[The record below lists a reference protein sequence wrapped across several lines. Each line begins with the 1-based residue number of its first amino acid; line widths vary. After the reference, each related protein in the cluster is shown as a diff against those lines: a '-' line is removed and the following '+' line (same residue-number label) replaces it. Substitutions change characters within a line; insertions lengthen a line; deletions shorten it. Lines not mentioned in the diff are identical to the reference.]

1 LQIVKGS
8 TLAEVEPF
16 LNWIASGAGGLLP
29 VYRNLREKASLSNP
43 RDIIPTTG
51 GEVKMEELMKYLG
64 YVLVF
69 VAGVTAVVKIVT
81 KQWWWDML
89 KKK

>member
-1 LQIVKGS
+1 
-8 TLAEVEPF
+8 
-16 LNWIASGAGGLLP
+16 
-29 VYRNLREKASLSNP
+29 
-43 RDIIPTTG
+43 
-51 GEVKMEELMKYLG
+51 MEELMKYLG